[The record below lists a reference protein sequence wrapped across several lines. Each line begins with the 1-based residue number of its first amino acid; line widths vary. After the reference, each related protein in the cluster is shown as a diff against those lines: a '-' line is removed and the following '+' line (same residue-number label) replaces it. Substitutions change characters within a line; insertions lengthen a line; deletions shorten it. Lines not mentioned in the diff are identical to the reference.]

1 MIPRDNVGIDA
12 MQAVA
17 VIPKDKVGIDA
28 LKGLVRRAAA
38 HRLKYNP
45 SKKKTIIPPDG
56 LGFHNLNRDGIA
68 CNGDRCDS
76 LLGTMIKNGF
86 DMDEANRDNY
96 AIRVSGPDDICI
108 QYNIEVCDEQAK
120 LATLAPDWKPIGM
133 TLAHSH
139 VNQILK
145 NINAGAPSDI
155 EGIVDSFGK
164 ISTALIHAAD
174 ADLASMAHTGLDW
187 ELFPYKM
194 FQENPLALHDI
205 SEAANIKNGAHLVE
219 TEMQAVQRL
228 ARHCDAETN
237 AAQQVCYESTRRLLS
252 SSMPKLAASSHFKE
266 LFALCITL
274 GGHSAKW
281 MQGLAEFYGMFV
293 NADIRKLRFRTLALM
308 GNWPGQVRAKP
319 TAPLIVAIIKACY
332 QCDPAKYM
340 KDDFLEFITA
350 KDIKLVETDIVQ
362 NTRLDSAL
370 AALKYFNQDWM
381 PALAA
386 VPRGLRV
393 QMQSA
398 NDVAIAQAFL
408 QKDTNLYT
416 R

>member
-1 MIPRDNVGIDA
+1 
-12 MQAVA
+12 
-17 VIPKDKVGIDA
+17 
-28 LKGLVRRAAA
+28 
-38 HRLKYNP
+38 
-45 SKKKTIIPPDG
+45 
-56 LGFHNLNRDGIA
+56 
-68 CNGDRCDS
+68 
-76 LLGTMIKNGF
+76 MIKNGF

-164 ISTALIHAAD
+164 ISTALILAAD

-187 ELFPYKM
+187 ELFPHKM
-194 FQENPLALHDI
+194 FEENPLALHDI

-266 LFALCITL
+266 LFALCNTL
-274 GGHSAKW
+274 GNHAGNW
-281 MQGLAEFYGMFV
+281 MLSLAEFYGAFV
-293 NADIRKLRFRTLALM
+293 NAEIRKLRWGTLALM
-308 GNWPGQVRAKP
+308 GTWPGKVREKP

-332 QCDPAKYM
+332 QADIDKYM
-340 KDDFLEFITA
+340 KDDYLEFISA
-350 KDIKLVETDIVQ
+350 KDIKLNEADKAQ

-370 AALKYFNQDWM
+370 VALKYFNKEWM

-386 VPRGLRV
+386 APYGLRV
-393 QMQSA
+393 QMQSQ
-398 NDVAIAQAFL
+398 NDIAIAQAFL
-408 QKDTNLYT
+408 QKDTNLDT